1 MYTQISSKKRL
12 TALLVAFAFLLGT
25 FAVGTETVSAASKLK
40 VSPTRKTVYIGSKV
54 TIKANKK
61 VKWSV
66 SGKKKIVKIVSKKS
80 KKNKKVTVKA
90 YKAGTAYVKAK
101 YGKKTKKIR
110 ITVRSKVPTKINVV
124 STETGIGVGNHC
136 TVKVKSVSPSYA
148 SKSVTWSSSNTK
160 IATVNASGLVKGIK
174 PGVAT
179 ITATSKMS
187 KAKKGSVKIR
197 VLKTLSGTVTMT
209 TSVTDETKFPKGK
222 VTRVWIPIPQTDR
235 DQTVAPTTINYTF
248 GAEPSKK
255 EETHDSSGNKALYVV
270 WDENTEPKDRTVTL
284 SYNISRREI
293 VRPDNLAAL
302 EKGKVDTK
310 EMAPY
315 LRESKRSGSLTS
327 GIVKETADKIVKD
340 DNAKTV
346 YQKAHAI
353 YEWVCE
359 NISRDKTNHTPGI
372 GAGNAEY
379 ILNHPNE
386 GGKCTDTNS
395 VFIALCRAAG
405 VPARG
410 VYGLSLNEL
419 EGKPGTYI
427 QKCKPQ
433 YYLPGYGWAEAD
445 TSAVLKEIIGH
456 EDEYRKADTPEM
468 EEEWKNIKDRYWGN
482 GSEQWIML
490 STGDDIELSPRQS
503 ATTAEDQY
511 PTDKYPEKWPQ
522 RLTGLNDD
530 GTLNYFVYPY
540 VEYDGQFNRAYYKF
554 GKEPPYFTFNYTFEE
569 DAGCNC

>member
-1 MYTQISSKKRL
+1 MYTQFSSKKRL

-160 IATVNASGLVKGIK
+160 IATVNASGLVKGVK

-235 DQTVAPTTINYTF
+235 DQTVAPSTINYTF

-255 EETHDSSGNKALYVV
+255 EETYDSSGNKALYVV

-293 VRPDNLAAL
+293 VRPDNLDSL

-310 EMAPY
+310 AMAPY

-327 GIVKETADKIVKD
+327 GIVKETADKIVED
-340 DNAKTV
+340 ANAKTV

-353 YEWVCE
+353 YE
-359 NISRDKTNHTPGI
+359 
-372 GAGNAEY
+372 
-379 ILNHPNE
+379 
-386 GGKCTDTNS
+386 
-395 VFIALCRAAG
+395 
-405 VPARG
+405 
-410 VYGLSLNEL
+410 
-419 EGKPGTYI
+419 
-427 QKCKPQ
+427 
-433 YYLPGYGWAEAD
+433 
-445 TSAVLKEIIGH
+445 
-456 EDEYRKADTPEM
+456 
-468 EEEWKNIKDRYWGN
+468 
-482 GSEQWIML
+482 
-490 STGDDIELSPRQS
+490 
-503 ATTAEDQY
+503 
-511 PTDKYPEKWPQ
+511 
-522 RLTGLNDD
+522 
-530 GTLNYFVYPY
+530 
-540 VEYDGQFNRAYYKF
+540 
-554 GKEPPYFTFNYTFEE
+554 
-569 DAGCNC
+569 

>member
-90 YKAGTAYVKAK
+90 YKTGTAYVKAK

-160 IATVNASGLVKGIK
+160 IATVNASGLVKGVK

-209 TSVTDETKFPKGK
+209 TSVTDETQFPKGK

-235 DQTVAPTTINYTF
+235 DQTVAPSTINYTF

-255 EETHDSSGNKALYVV
+255 EETYDSSGNKALYVV

-293 VRPDNLAAL
+293 VRPDNLASL

-315 LRESKRSGSLTS
+315 LRESKRSGSLTH

-340 DNAKTV
+340 AQAKTV

-359 NISRDKTNHTPGI
+359 NISRDKSNHTPGI

-395 VFIALCRAAG
+395 VFVALCRAAG

-445 TSAVLKEIIGH
+445 TSAVLKEIIRH
-456 EDEYRKADTPEM
+456 EDEYRGKDASPEM
-468 EEEWKNIKDRYWGN
+468 KEEWKNIKDRYWGN

-511 PTDKYPEKWPQ
+511 PADKSPQ
-522 RLTGLNDD
+522 RLAGLNDD

-554 GKEPPYFTFNYTFEE
+554 GKEPPYITFNYTFEE

>member
-1 MYTQISSKKRL
+1 MYTQSSSKKRL

-40 VSPTRKTVYIGSKV
+40 VSPTHKTVYVGSKV

-66 SGKKKIVKIVSKKS
+66 SGKKKIVKITSKKS

-124 STETGIGVGNHC
+124 STETGIGVGSHC

-148 SKSVTWSSSNTK
+148 SKSVTWSSGNTK

-187 KAKKGSVKIR
+187 KTKKGSVKIR

-209 TSVTDETKFPKGK
+209 TSVTDEIKFPKGK

-235 DQTVAPTTINYTF
+235 DQTVAPSTLNYK
-248 GAEPSKK
+248 AEKAT
-255 EETHDSSGNKALYVV
+255 ETKYTYDSSGNKALYVV

-293 VRPDNLAAL
+293 VRPDNLDAL

-315 LRESKRSGSLTS
+315 LRESKRSGSLTH

-340 DNAKTV
+340 AKAKTV
-346 YQKAHAI
+346 YEKAHAI

-359 NISRDKTNHTPGI
+359 NISRETSNHTPGI
-372 GAGNAEY
+372 GAGNVEY

-395 VFIALCRAAG
+395 VFVALCRAAG

-410 VYGLSLNEL
+410 VYGLSLDEL
-419 EGKPGTYI
+419 NGKPGTYI

-445 TSAVLKEIIGH
+445 TSAVLKEIRGE
-456 EDEYRKADTPEM
+456 EDKFRKNESMKKAWDD
-468 EEEWKNIKDRYWGN
+468 IKDRSWGN

-511 PTDKYPEKWPQ
+511 PTDKYPDKWPQ
-522 RLTGLNDD
+522 RLAGLNDD

-540 VEYDGQFNRAYYKF
+540 VEYDGQFNHAYKKLAAEY
-554 GKEPPYFTFNYTFEE
+554 PHFTFNYTFEE

>member
-1 MYTQISSKKRL
+1 M
-12 TALLVAFAFLLGT
+12 
-25 FAVGTETVSAASKLK
+25 
-40 VSPTRKTVYIGSKV
+40 
-54 TIKANKK
+54 
-61 VKWSV
+61 KWSV

-160 IATVNASGLVKGIK
+160 IATVNASGLVKGVK

-179 ITATSKMS
+179 ITATSKLS

-235 DQTVAPTTINYTF
+235 DQTVAPSTINYTF

-255 EETHDSSGNKALYVV
+255 EETYDSSGNKALYVV

-315 LRESKRSGSLTS
+315 LRESKRSGSLTD

-340 DNAKTV
+340 ANAKTV

-353 YEWVCE
+353 YNWVCE

-395 VFIALCRAAG
+395 VFVALCRAAG

-410 VYGLSLNEL
+410 VYGLSLDEL

-456 EDEYRKADTPEM
+456 EDEYRKADTKEM
-468 EEEWKNIKDRYWGN
+468 QDEWKNIKDRYWGN

-511 PTDKYPEKWPQ
+511 PADKSPQ
-522 RLTGLNDD
+522 PLAGLNDD

-540 VEYDGQFNRAYYKF
+540 VEYDGAFNRAYYKF
-554 GKEPPYFTFNYTFEE
+554 GKEPPYITFNYTFEE

>member
-40 VSPTRKTVYIGSKV
+40 VSPTHKTVYVGSKV

-90 YKAGTAYVKAK
+90 YKSGTAYVKAK

-160 IATVNASGLVKGIK
+160 IATVNASGLVKGVK

-222 VTRVWIPIPQTDR
+222 VTRVWIPVPQTDR
-235 DQTVAPTTINYTF
+235 DQTVAPSTIQCK
-248 GAEPSKK
+248 AEKATEGPK
-255 EETHDSSGNKALYVV
+255 ETVDSSGNK
-270 WDENTEPKDRTVTL
+270 
-284 SYNISRREI
+284 
-293 VRPDNLAAL
+293 
-302 EKGKVDTK
+302 
-310 EMAPY
+310 
-315 LRESKRSGSLTS
+315 
-327 GIVKETADKIVKD
+327 
-340 DNAKTV
+340 
-346 YQKAHAI
+346 
-353 YEWVCE
+353 
-359 NISRDKTNHTPGI
+359 
-372 GAGNAEY
+372 
-379 ILNHPNE
+379 
-386 GGKCTDTNS
+386 
-395 VFIALCRAAG
+395 
-405 VPARG
+405 
-410 VYGLSLNEL
+410 
-419 EGKPGTYI
+419 
-427 QKCKPQ
+427 
-433 YYLPGYGWAEAD
+433 
-445 TSAVLKEIIGH
+445 II
-456 EDEYRKADTPEM
+456 
-468 EEEWKNIKDRYWGN
+468 
-482 GSEQWIML
+482 
-490 STGDDIELSPRQS
+490 
-503 ATTAEDQY
+503 
-511 PTDKYPEKWPQ
+511 
-522 RLTGLNDD
+522 
-530 GTLNYFVYPY
+530 
-540 VEYDGQFNRAYYKF
+540 
-554 GKEPPYFTFNYTFEE
+554 
-569 DAGCNC
+569 

>member
-1 MYTQISSKKRL
+1 MYTQSSSRKRL

-40 VSPTRKTVYIGSKV
+40 VSPTHKTVYVGSKV

-90 YKAGTAYVKAK
+90 YKSGTAYVKAK

-160 IATVNASGLVKGIK
+160 IATVNASGLVKGVK

-222 VTRVWIPIPQTDR
+222 VTRVWIPVPQTDR
-235 DQTVAPTTINYTF
+235 DQTVAPSTLNYK
-248 GAEPSKK
+248 AEKAT
-255 EETHDSSGNKALYVV
+255 ETKYTYDSSGNKALYVV

-315 LRESKRSGSLTS
+315 LRESKRSGSLTH

-340 DNAKTV
+340 ANAKTV
-346 YQKAHAI
+346 YEKAHAI
-353 YEWVCE
+353 YKWVCE
-359 NISRDKTNHTPGI
+359 NISRETSNHTPGI

-419 EGKPGTYI
+419 EGKQGHTFRS
-427 QKCKPQ
+427 
-433 YYLPGYGWAEAD
+433 ASRST
-445 TSAVLKEIIGH
+445 TSRVTAG
-456 EDEYRKADTPEM
+456 RKRIPV
-468 EEEWKNIKDRYWGN
+468 R
-482 GSEQWIML
+482 
-490 STGDDIELSPRQS
+490 
-503 ATTAEDQY
+503 
-511 PTDKYPEKWPQ
+511 
-522 RLTGLNDD
+522 
-530 GTLNYFVYPY
+530 F
-540 VEYDGQFNRAYYKF
+540 
-554 GKEPPYFTFNYTFEE
+554 
-569 DAGCNC
+569 

>member
-25 FAVGTETVSAASKLK
+25 FVVGTETVSAASKLK

-160 IATVNASGLVKGIK
+160 IATVNASGLVKGVK

-235 DQTVAPTTINYTF
+235 DQTVAPSTLNYK
-248 GAEPSKK
+248 AEKAT
-255 EETHDSSGNKALYVV
+255 ETKYTYDSSGNKALYVV

-315 LRESKRSGSLTS
+315 LRESKRSGSLTH

-340 DNAKTV
+340 AKAKTV

-359 NISRDKTNHTPGI
+359 NISRDKSNQTPGI

-395 VFIALCRAAG
+395 VFVALCRAAG

-410 VYGLSLNEL
+410 VYGLSLDEL

-445 TSAVLKEIIGH
+445 TSAVLKEIRGE
-456 EDEYRKADTPEM
+456 EDTFRKDESMKSAWDD
-468 EEEWKNIKDRYWGN
+468 IKDRYWGK

-511 PTDKYPEKWPQ
+511 PADKSPQ

-540 VEYDGQFNRAYYKF
+540 VEYDGQFNHAYYKF

>member
-1 MYTQISSKKRL
+1 M
-12 TALLVAFAFLLGT
+12 
-25 FAVGTETVSAASKLK
+25 
-40 VSPTRKTVYIGSKV
+40 
-54 TIKANKK
+54 
-61 VKWSV
+61 
-66 SGKKKIVKIVSKKS
+66 
-80 KKNKKVTVKA
+80 
-90 YKAGTAYVKAK
+90 
-101 YGKKTKKIR
+101 
-110 ITVRSKVPTKINVV
+110 V

-160 IATVNASGLVKGIK
+160 IATVNASGLVKGVK

-222 VTRVWIPIPQTDR
+222 VTRVWIPVPQTDR
-235 DQTVAPTTINYTF
+235 DQTVAPSTINCK
-248 GAEPSKK
+248 AEKAK
-255 EETHDSSGNKALYVV
+255 EEPKITYDSSGNKAFYVV

-315 LRESKRSGSLTS
+315 LRESKRSGSLTH

-340 DNAKTV
+340 AQAKTV

-419 EGKPGTYI
+419 KGKPGTYI

-468 EEEWKNIKDRYWGN
+468 KEEWKNIKDRYWGN

-503 ATTAEDQY
+503 AVTSEDQY
-511 PTDKYPEKWPQ
+511 PADKSPQ
-522 RLTGLNDD
+522 RLAGLNDD

-554 GKEPPYFTFNYTFEE
+554 GKEPPYITFNYTFEE

>member
-25 FAVGTETVSAASKLK
+25 FVVGTETVSAASKLK

-66 SGKKKIVKIVSKKS
+66 SGKKKIVKITSKKS

-160 IATVNASGLVKGIK
+160 IATVNASGLVKGVK

-222 VTRVWIPIPQTDR
+222 VTRVWIPVPQTDR
-235 DQTVAPTTINYTF
+235 DQTVAPSTLNYK
-248 GAEPSKK
+248 AEKAT
-255 EETHDSSGNKALYVV
+255 ETKYTYDSSGNLALYVV

-293 VRPDNLAAL
+293 VRPDNLDAL

-315 LRESKRSGSLTS
+315 LRESKRSGSLTH

-340 DNAKTV
+340 AKAKTV
-346 YQKAHAI
+346 YEKAHAI

-359 NISRDKTNHTPGI
+359 NISRETSNHTPGI
-372 GAGNAEY
+372 GAGNVEY

-395 VFIALCRAAG
+395 VFVALCRAAG

-410 VYGLSLNEL
+410 VYGLSLDEL
-419 EGKPGTYI
+419 NGKPGTYI

-445 TSAVLKEIIGH
+445 TSAVLKEIRGE
-456 EDEYRKADTPEM
+456 EDKFRKNESMKKAWDD
-468 EEEWKNIKDRYWGN
+468 IKDRFWGN

-511 PTDKYPEKWPQ
+511 PTDKYPDKWPQ
-522 RLTGLNDD
+522 RLAGLNDD

-540 VEYDGQFNRAYYKF
+540 VEYDGQFNHAYKKLAAEY
-554 GKEPPYFTFNYTFEE
+554 PHFTFNYTFEE

>member
-1 MYTQISSKKRL
+1 MYTQSSSRKRL

-40 VSPTRKTVYIGSKV
+40 VSPTHKTVYVGSKV

-101 YGKKTKKIR
+101 YGRKTKKIR

-148 SKSVTWSSSNTK
+148 SKSVTWSSGNTK

-187 KAKKGSVKIR
+187 KSKKGSVKIR

-222 VTRVWIPIPQTDR
+222 VTRVWIPVPQTDR
-235 DQTVAPTTINYTF
+235 DQTVAPSTIQCK
-248 GAEPSKK
+248 AEKATEGPK
-255 EETHDSSGNKALYVV
+255 ETVDSSGNKAFYVV

-302 EKGKVDTK
+302 EKGTVDTK

-315 LRESKRSGSLTS
+315 LRESKRSGSLTD
-327 GIVKETADKIVKD
+327 GIVKETADEIVKD
-340 DNAKTV
+340 ANAKTV
-346 YQKAHAI
+346 YEKAHAI

-395 VFIALCRAAG
+395 VFVALCRAAG

-410 VYGLSLNEL
+410 VYGLSLDEL

-456 EDEYRKADTPEM
+456 EDEYRKADT
-468 EEEWKNIKDRYWGN
+468 KDRKRAIRPANRSFPYRRQL
-482 GSEQWIML
+482 GSRSSIPA
-490 STGDDIELSPRQS
+490 DI
-503 ATTAEDQY
+503 
-511 PTDKYPEKWPQ
+511 
-522 RLTGLNDD
+522 
-530 GTLNYFVYPY
+530 
-540 VEYDGQFNRAYYKF
+540 
-554 GKEPPYFTFNYTFEE
+554 
-569 DAGCNC
+569 

>member
-54 TIKANKK
+54 TVKANKK

-101 YGKKTKKIR
+101 YGRKTKKIR

-136 TVKVKSVSPSYA
+136 
-148 SKSVTWSSSNTK
+148 
-160 IATVNASGLVKGIK
+160 
-174 PGVAT
+174 VAT

-235 DQTVAPTTINYTF
+235 DQTVAPSTINYTF
-248 GAEPSKK
+248 GAKPSKK
-255 EETHDSSGNKALYVV
+255 EITYDSSGNKALYVV

-293 VRPDNLAAL
+293 VRPDNLDAL

-315 LRESKRSGSLTS
+315 LRESKRSGSLTH

-353 YEWVCE
+353 YKWVCE
-359 NISRDKTNHTPGI
+359 NISRDTSNHTPGI

-419 EGKPGTYI
+419 NGEPGTYI

-445 TSAVLKEIIGH
+445 TSAVLKEIIRH
-456 EDEYRKADTPEM
+456 EDEYRGKDASPEM
-468 EEEWKNIKDRYWGN
+468 KEEWKNIKDRYWGN

-554 GKEPPYFTFNYTFEE
+554 GKEPPYITFNYTFEE

>member
-1 MYTQISSKKRL
+1 M
-12 TALLVAFAFLLGT
+12 
-25 FAVGTETVSAASKLK
+25 
-40 VSPTRKTVYIGSKV
+40 
-54 TIKANKK
+54 
-61 VKWSV
+61 
-66 SGKKKIVKIVSKKS
+66 
-80 KKNKKVTVKA
+80 
-90 YKAGTAYVKAK
+90 
-101 YGKKTKKIR
+101 
-110 ITVRSKVPTKINVV
+110 V

-160 IATVNASGLVKGIK
+160 IATVNASGLVKGVK

-222 VTRVWIPIPQTDR
+222 VTQVWIPVPQTDR
-235 DQTVAPTTINYTF
+235 DQTVAPSTIQCK
-248 GAEPSKK
+248 AEKATEGPK
-255 EETHDSSGNKALYVV
+255 ETVDSSGNKAFYVV

-315 LRESKRSGSLTS
+315 LRESKRSGSLTD

-340 DNAKTV
+340 ANAKTV

-395 VFIALCRAAG
+395 VFVALCRAAG

-410 VYGLSLNEL
+410 VYGLSLDEL

-456 EDEYRKADTPEM
+456 EDEYRKAGTPEM
-468 EEEWKNIKDRYWGN
+468 KEEWKNIKDRYWGN

>member
-1 MYTQISSKKRL
+1 MHMYTQISSKKRL

-160 IATVNASGLVKGIK
+160 IATVNASGLVKGVK

-235 DQTVAPTTINYTF
+235 DQTVAPSTLNYK
-248 GAEPSKK
+248 AEKAT
-255 EETHDSSGNKALYVV
+255 ETKYTYDSSGNKALYVV

-315 LRESKRSGSLTS
+315 LRESKRSGSLTH
-327 GIVKETADKIVKD
+327 GIVKETVDKIVKD
-340 DNAKTV
+340 AKAKTV

-359 NISRDKTNHTPGI
+359 NISRDKSNQTPGI

-395 VFIALCRAAG
+395 VFVALCRAAG

-410 VYGLSLNEL
+410 VYGLSLDEL

-445 TSAVLKEIIGH
+445 TSAVLKEIRGE
-456 EDEYRKADTPEM
+456 EDTFRKDESMKSAWDD
-468 EEEWKNIKDRYWGN
+468 IKDRYWGK

-511 PTDKYPEKWPQ
+511 PADKSPQ

>member
-222 VTRVWIPIPQTDR
+222 VTRVWIPVPQTDR
-235 DQTVAPTTINYTF
+235 DQTVAPSTIQCK
-248 GAEPSKK
+248 AEKATEGPK
-255 EETHDSSGNKALYVV
+255 ETVDSSGNKAFYVV

-310 EMAPY
+310 EMA
-315 LRESKRSGSLTS
+315 
-327 GIVKETADKIVKD
+327 DKIVKD

-359 NISRDKTNHTPGI
+359 NISRDTSNHTPGI

-410 VYGLSLNEL
+410 VYGLSLDEL
-419 EGKPGTYI
+419 NGEPGTYI

-445 TSAVLKEIIGH
+445 TSAVLKEIRGE
-456 EDEYRKADTPEM
+456 EDKFRKDESMKSAWDD
-468 EEEWKNIKDRYWGN
+468 IKDRYWGN

-511 PTDKYPEKWPQ
+511 PTEKYPEKWPQ

-540 VEYDGQFNRAYYKF
+540 VEYDGQFNHAYYKF

>member
-40 VSPTRKTVYIGSKV
+40 VSPTHKTVYVGSKV

-66 SGKKKIVKIVSKKS
+66 SGKKKIVKITSKKS

-101 YGKKTKKIR
+101 YGRKTKKIR

-160 IATVNASGLVKGIK
+160 IATVNASGLVKGVK

-222 VTRVWIPIPQTDR
+222 VTRVWIPVPQTDR
-235 DQTVAPTTINYTF
+235 DQTVAPSTLNYK
-248 GAEPSKK
+248 AEKAT
-255 EETHDSSGNKALYVV
+255 ETKYTYDSSGNKALYVV

-315 LRESKRSGSLTS
+315 LRESKRSGSLTH

-340 DNAKTV
+340 ANAKTV
-346 YQKAHAI
+346 YEKAHAI
-353 YEWVCE
+353 YKWVCE
-359 NISRDKTNHTPGI
+359 NISRETSNHTPGI

-395 VFIALCRAAG
+395 VFVALCRAAG

-445 TSAVLKEIIGH
+445 TSAVLKEIRGE
-456 EDEYRKADTPEM
+456 EDKFRKGESMKSAWDD
-468 EEEWKNIKDRYWGN
+468 IKDRYWGN

-522 RLTGLNDD
+522 RLAGLNDD

-540 VEYDGQFNRAYYKF
+540 VEYDGQFNHAYKKLAAEY
-554 GKEPPYFTFNYTFEE
+554 PHFTFNYTFEE

>member
-1 MYTQISSKKRL
+1 MYTQSSSKKRL

-40 VSPTRKTVYIGSKV
+40 VSPTHKTVYVGSKV

-66 SGKKKIVKIVSKKS
+66 SGKKKIVKITSKKS

-101 YGKKTKKIR
+101 YGRKTKKIR

-160 IATVNASGLVKGIK
+160 IATVNASGLVKGVK

-222 VTRVWIPIPQTDR
+222 VTRVWIPVPQTDR
-235 DQTVAPTTINYTF
+235 DQTVAPSTLNYK
-248 GAEPSKK
+248 AEKAT
-255 EETHDSSGNKALYVV
+255 ETKYTYDSSGNKALYVV

-327 GIVKETADKIVKD
+327 GIVKETADEIVKGA
-340 DNAKTV
+340 NAKTV
-346 YQKAHAI
+346 YEKAHAI
-353 YEWVCE
+353 YKWVCE
-359 NISRDKTNHTPGI
+359 NISRETSNHTPGI

-395 VFIALCRAAG
+395 VFVALCRAAG

-410 VYGLSLNEL
+410 VYGLSLDEL

-445 TSAVLKEIIGH
+445 TSAVLKEIRGE
-456 EDEYRKADTPEM
+456 EDKFRKDKSMKSAWDDI
-468 EEEWKNIKDRYWGN
+468 KNRYWGN

-522 RLTGLNDD
+522 RLAGLNDD

-540 VEYDGQFNRAYYKF
+540 VEYDGQFNHAYKKLAAEY
-554 GKEPPYFTFNYTFEE
+554 PHFTFNYTFEE

>member
-1 MYTQISSKKRL
+1 MYTQTSSKKRL

-160 IATVNASGLVKGIK
+160 IATVNASGLVKGVK

-235 DQTVAPTTINYTF
+235 D
-248 GAEPSKK
+248 
-255 EETHDSSGNKALYVV
+255 
-270 WDENTEPKDRTVTL
+270 RTVTL

-340 DNAKTV
+340 AQAKTV

-395 VFIALCRAAG
+395 VFVALCRAAG

-445 TSAVLKEIIGH
+445 TSAVLKEIIRH
-456 EDEYRKADTPEM
+456 EDEYRGKDASPEM
-468 EEEWKNIKDRYWGN
+468 KEEWKNIKDRYWGN

-511 PTDKYPEKWPQ
+511 PADKSPQ
-522 RLTGLNDD
+522 RLAGLNDD

>member
-1 MYTQISSKKRL
+1 MLSRSCW
-12 TALLVAFAFLLGT
+12 GHS
-25 FAVGTETVSAASKLK
+25 ETVSAASKLK

-160 IATVNASGLVKGIK
+160 IATVNASGLVKGVK
-174 PGVAT
+174 PGVTT

-235 DQTVAPTTINYTF
+235 DQTVAPSTIQCK
-248 GAEPSKK
+248 AEKATEGPK
-255 EETHDSSGNKALYVV
+255 ETVDSSGNKAFYVV

-353 YEWVCE
+353 YKWVCE
-359 NISRDKTNHTPGI
+359 NISRDTSNHTPGI

-410 VYGLSLNEL
+410 VYGLSLDEL
-419 EGKPGTYI
+419 NGEPGTYI

-445 TSAVLKEIIGH
+445 TSAVLKEIRGE
-456 EDEYRKADTPEM
+456 EDKFRKDESMKSAWDD
-468 EEEWKNIKDRYWGN
+468 IKDRYRGN

-490 STGDDIELSPRQS
+490 STGDDIELYPRQS

-522 RLTGLNDD
+522 RLAGLNDD

>member
-40 VSPTRKTVYIGSKV
+40 VSPTRKTVYVGSKV

-90 YKAGTAYVKAK
+90 YKAGTAYVKVK

-235 DQTVAPTTINYTF
+235 DQTVAPSTIQCK
-248 GAEPSKK
+248 AEKATEGPK
-255 EETHDSSGNKALYVV
+255 ETVDSSGNKAFYVV

-284 SYNISRREI
+284 TYNISRREI
-293 VRPDNLAAL
+293 VRPDNMASL
-302 EKGKVDTK
+302 EKGEVDTK

-315 LRESKRSGSLTS
+315 LRETGRSGSLTD

-340 DNAKTV
+340 AEAKTV
-346 YQKAHAI
+346 YQKAYAI

-359 NISRDKTNHTPGI
+359 NISRDTTNSTPGI
-372 GAGNAEY
+372 GAGNVEY
-379 ILNHPNE
+379 ILEHPNR

-419 EGKPGTYI
+419 GGETKTYI

-445 TSAVLKEIIGH
+445 TSAVLKEIIKH
-456 EDEYRKADTPEM
+456 EDEYRGKDASPEM
-468 EEEWKNIKDRYWGN
+468 QEEWKNIKDRYWGN

-490 STGDDIELSPRQS
+490 STGDDIELSPRQN
-503 ATTAEDQY
+503 ATTAED
-511 PTDKYPEKWPQ
+511 KYPEI
-522 RLTGLNDD
+522 LAALNND

-540 VEYDGQFNRAYYKF
+540 VEYDGAFNWAYNRF
-554 GKEPPYFTFNYTFEE
+554 GKEPSHFTYNYTFEE

>member
-1 MYTQISSKKRL
+1 MHMYTQISSKKRL

-54 TIKANKK
+54 TVKANKK

-160 IATVNASGLVKGIK
+160 IATVNASGLVKGVK
-174 PGVAT
+174 PGIAT

-222 VTRVWIPIPQTDR
+222 VTRVWIPVPQTDR
-235 DQTVAPTTINYTF
+235 DQTVAPSTIQCK
-248 GAEPSKK
+248 AEKATEGPK
-255 EETHDSSGNKALYVV
+255 ETVDSSGNKAFYVV
-270 WDENTEPKDRTVTL
+270 WDENTEPKDRTATL

-315 LRESKRSGSLTS
+315 LRESKRSGSLTD

-340 DNAKTV
+340 ANAKTV

-353 YEWVCE
+353 YNWVCE

-395 VFIALCRAAG
+395 VFVALCRAAG

-410 VYGLSLNEL
+410 VYGLSLDEL

-456 EDEYRKADTPEM
+456 EDEYRKADTKEM
-468 EEEWKNIKDRYWGN
+468 QDE
-482 GSEQWIML
+482 
-490 STGDDIELSPRQS
+490 
-503 ATTAEDQY
+503 
-511 PTDKYPEKWPQ
+511 
-522 RLTGLNDD
+522 
-530 GTLNYFVYPY
+530 
-540 VEYDGQFNRAYYKF
+540 
-554 GKEPPYFTFNYTFEE
+554 
-569 DAGCNC
+569 

>member
-160 IATVNASGLVKGIK
+160 IATVNASGLVKGVK

-235 DQTVAPTTINYTF
+235 DQTVAPSTLNYK
-248 GAEPSKK
+248 AEKAT
-255 EETHDSSGNKALYVV
+255 ETKYTYDSSGNKALYVV

-315 LRESKRSGSLTS
+315 LRESKRSGSLTH
-327 GIVKETADKIVKD
+327 GIVKETVDKIVKD
-340 DNAKTV
+340 AKAKTV

-359 NISRDKTNHTPGI
+359 NISRDKSNQTPGI

-395 VFIALCRAAG
+395 VFVALCRAAG

-410 VYGLSLNEL
+410 VYGLSLDEL

-445 TSAVLKEIIGH
+445 TSAVLKEIRGE
-456 EDEYRKADTPEM
+456 EDTFRKDESMKSAWDD
-468 EEEWKNIKDRYWGN
+468 IKDRYWGK

-511 PTDKYPEKWPQ
+511 PADKSPQ

>member
-1 MYTQISSKKRL
+1 MYTQSSSKKRL

-40 VSPTRKTVYIGSKV
+40 VSPTRKTVYVGSKV

-124 STETGIGVGNHC
+124 STETEIDVGNHC

-160 IATVNASGLVKGIK
+160 VATVNASGLVKGVK

-235 DQTVAPTTINYTF
+235 DQTVAPSTLNYK
-248 GAEPSKK
+248 AEKAT
-255 EETHDSSGNKALYVV
+255 ETKYTYDSSGNKALYVV

-284 SYNISRREI
+284 SYNIFRREI

-315 LRESKRSGSLTS
+315 LRESKRSGSLTH

-340 DNAKTV
+340 ADAKTV
-346 YQKAHAI
+346 YKKAYAI
-353 YEWVCE
+353 YNWVCE
-359 NISRDKTNHTPGI
+359 NISRDNSNHTPGI

-419 EGKPGTYI
+419 EGKPGRYI

-445 TSAVLKEIIGH
+445 TSAVLKEIIRH
-456 EDEYRKADTPEM
+456 EDEYRGKDATPEM

-522 RLTGLNDD
+522 RLAGLNDD

-540 VEYDGQFNRAYYKF
+540 VEYDGQFNHAYKKLAAEY
-554 GKEPPYFTFNYTFEE
+554 PHFTFNYTFEE

>member
-1 MYTQISSKKRL
+1 M
-12 TALLVAFAFLLGT
+12 
-25 FAVGTETVSAASKLK
+25 
-40 VSPTRKTVYIGSKV
+40 
-54 TIKANKK
+54 
-61 VKWSV
+61 
-66 SGKKKIVKIVSKKS
+66 
-80 KKNKKVTVKA
+80 
-90 YKAGTAYVKAK
+90 
-101 YGKKTKKIR
+101 
-110 ITVRSKVPTKINVV
+110 
-124 STETGIGVGNHC
+124 
-136 TVKVKSVSPSYA
+136 KSVSPSYA

-160 IATVNASGLVKGIK
+160 IATVNASGLVKGVK

-235 DQTVAPTTINYTF
+235 DQTVAPSTLNYK
-248 GAEPSKK
+248 AEKAT
-255 EETHDSSGNKALYVV
+255 ETKYTYDSSGNKALYVV

-340 DNAKTV
+340 AKAKTV

-359 NISRDKTNHTPGI
+359 NISRDKSNQTPGI

-395 VFIALCRAAG
+395 VFVALCRAAG

-410 VYGLSLNEL
+410 VYGLSLDEL

-445 TSAVLKEIIGH
+445 TSAVLKEIRGE
-456 EDEYRKADTPEM
+456 EDTFRKDESMKSAWDD
-468 EEEWKNIKDRYWGN
+468 IKDRYWGK

-511 PTDKYPEKWPQ
+511 PADKSPQ

>member
-1 MYTQISSKKRL
+1 MHMYTQISSKKRL

-160 IATVNASGLVKGIK
+160 IATVNASGLVKGVK

-235 DQTVAPTTINYTF
+235 DQTVAPSTINYK
-248 GAEPSKK
+248 AEKATETKK
-255 EETHDSSGNKALYVV
+255 TYDSSGNEALYVV

-293 VRPDNLAAL
+293 VCPDNLDAL

-340 DNAKTV
+340 AKAKTV

-359 NISRDKTNHTPGI
+359 NISRDKSNQTPGI

-395 VFIALCRAAG
+395 VFVALCRAAG

-410 VYGLSLNEL
+410 VYGLSLDEL

-445 TSAVLKEIIGH
+445 TSAVLKEIRGE
-456 EDEYRKADTPEM
+456 EDTFRKDESMKSAWDD
-468 EEEWKNIKDRYWGN
+468 IKDRYWGK

-511 PTDKYPEKWPQ
+511 PADKSPQ

>member
-1 MYTQISSKKRL
+1 M
-12 TALLVAFAFLLGT
+12 
-25 FAVGTETVSAASKLK
+25 
-40 VSPTRKTVYIGSKV
+40 
-54 TIKANKK
+54 
-61 VKWSV
+61 KWSV

-160 IATVNASGLVKGIK
+160 IATVNASGLVKGVK

-179 ITATSKMS
+179 ITATSKMI

-222 VTRVWIPIPQTDR
+222 VTRVWIPVPQTDR
-235 DQTVAPTTINYTF
+235 DQTVAPSTINYTF
-248 GAEPSKK
+248 GAKPSKK
-255 EETHDSSGNKALYVV
+255 EETKDSSGNKAFYVV
-270 WDENTEPKDRTVTL
+270 WDENTEPKNRTVTL

-340 DNAKTV
+340 AQAKTV

-419 EGKPGTYI
+419 DGKTKTYI

-445 TSAVLKEIIGH
+445 TSAVLKEIIGE
-456 EDEYRKADTPEM
+456 EDTFRKDESRKSAWDD
-468 EEEWKNIKDRYWGN
+468 IKDRYWGN

-503 ATTAEDQY
+503 AVTAEDQY

-522 RLTGLNDD
+522 RLAGLNDD

-540 VEYDGQFNRAYYKF
+540 VEYDGQFNHAYKKLAAEY
-554 GKEPPYFTFNYTFEE
+554 PHFTFNYTFEE
-569 DAGCNC
+569 DTGCNC

>member
-1 MYTQISSKKRL
+1 MYTQSSSKKRL

-40 VSPTRKTVYIGSKV
+40 VSPTHKTVYIGSKV

-101 YGKKTKKIR
+101 YGKKTKRIR

-222 VTRVWIPIPQTDR
+222 VTRVWIPVPQTDR
-235 DQTVAPTTINYTF
+235 DQTVAPSTINYTF

-255 EETHDSSGNKALYVV
+255 EETYDSSGNKALYVV
-270 WDENTEPKDRTVTL
+270 WDENTDPKDRTVTL

-315 LRESKRSGSLTS
+315 LRESKRSGSLTH
-327 GIVKETADKIVKD
+327 GIVKETADKIVED
-340 DNAKTV
+340 ANAKTV
-346 YQKAHAI
+346 YQKAYAI
-353 YEWVCE
+353 YNWVCE
-359 NISRDKTNHTPGI
+359 NISRDWTQHTPGI

-445 TSAVLKEIIGH
+445 TSAVLREIIRH
-456 EDEYRKADTPEM
+456 EDEYRGKDASPEM
-468 EEEWKNIKDRYWGN
+468 KKEWKNIKDRYWGN

-490 STGDDIELSPRQS
+490 SGGDDIELSPRQS

-511 PTDKYPEKWPQ
+511 PADKSPQ
-522 RLTGLNDD
+522 RLAVLNDD

-540 VEYDGQFNRAYYKF
+540 VEYDGHFNYAYRRF
-554 GKEPPYFTFNYTFEE
+554 AKENPYFTFNYTFEE

>member
-1 MYTQISSKKRL
+1 MYTQSSSKKRL

-40 VSPTRKTVYIGSKV
+40 VSPTHKTVYVGSKV

-66 SGKKKIVKIVSKKS
+66 SGKKKIVKITSKKS

-101 YGKKTKKIR
+101 YGRKTKKIR

-160 IATVNASGLVKGIK
+160 IATVNASGLVKGVK

-222 VTRVWIPIPQTDR
+222 VTRVWIPVPQTDR
-235 DQTVAPTTINYTF
+235 DQTVAPSTLNYK
-248 GAEPSKK
+248 AEKAT
-255 EETHDSSGNKALYVV
+255 ETKYTYDSSGNKALYVV

-315 LRESKRSGSLTS
+315 LRESKRSGSLTH
-327 GIVKETADKIVKD
+327 GIVKETADEIVKGA
-340 DNAKTV
+340 NAKTV
-346 YQKAHAI
+346 YEKAHAI
-353 YEWVCE
+353 YKWVCE
-359 NISRDKTNHTPGI
+359 NISRETSNHTPGI

-445 TSAVLKEIIGH
+445 TSAVLKEIRGE
-456 EDEYRKADTPEM
+456 EDKFRKGESMKSAWDD
-468 EEEWKNIKDRYWGN
+468 IKDRYWGN

-522 RLTGLNDD
+522 RLAGLNDD

-540 VEYDGQFNRAYYKF
+540 VEYDGQFNHAYKKLAAEY
-554 GKEPPYFTFNYTFEE
+554 PHFTFNYTFEE

>member
-1 MYTQISSKKRL
+1 MYTQSSSKKRL

-40 VSPTRKTVYIGSKV
+40 VSPTHKTVYVGSKV

-66 SGKKKIVKIVSKKS
+66 SGKKKIVKITSKKS

-124 STETGIGVGNHC
+124 STETGIGVGSHC

-222 VTRVWIPIPQTDR
+222 VTRVWIPVPQTDR
-235 DQTVAPTTINYTF
+235 DQTVAPSTIQCK
-248 GAEPSKK
+248 AEKATEGPK
-255 EETHDSSGNKALYVV
+255 ETVDSSGNKAFYVV

-315 LRESKRSGSLTS
+315 LRESKRSGSLTD

-340 DNAKTV
+340 ANAKTV

-353 YEWVCE
+353 YNWVCE

-456 EDEYRKADTPEM
+456 EDEYRKADTKEM
-468 EEEWKNIKDRYWGN
+468 QDEWKNIKNRYWGN

-503 ATTAEDQY
+503 AATAEDQY

-522 RLTGLNDD
+522 RLAGLNDD

-554 GKEPPYFTFNYTFEE
+554 GKEPPYITFNYTFEE

>member
-1 MYTQISSKKRL
+1 MHMYTQISSKKRL

-160 IATVNASGLVKGIK
+160 IATVNASGLVKGVK

-235 DQTVAPTTINYTF
+235 DQTVAPSTLNYK
-248 GAEPSKK
+248 AEKAT
-255 EETHDSSGNKALYVV
+255 ETKYTYDSSGNKALHVV

-315 LRESKRSGSLTS
+315 LRESKRSGSLTH

-340 DNAKTV
+340 AKAKTV

-359 NISRDKTNHTPGI
+359 NISRYKSNQTPGI

-395 VFIALCRAAG
+395 VFVALCRAAG

-410 VYGLSLNEL
+410 VYGLSLDEL

-445 TSAVLKEIIGH
+445 TSAVLKEIRGE
-456 EDEYRKADTPEM
+456 EDTFRKDESMKSAWDD
-468 EEEWKNIKDRYWGN
+468 IKDRYWGK

-511 PTDKYPEKWPQ
+511 PADKSPQ

>member
-12 TALLVAFAFLLGT
+12 TALLVAFVFLLGT

-66 SGKKKIVKIVSKKS
+66 SGKKKIVKITSKKS

-110 ITVRSKVPTKINVV
+110 ITVRSKVPTKINVI

-148 SKSVTWSSSNTK
+148 SKSVTWSSGNTK

-235 DQTVAPTTINYTF
+235 DQTVAPSTLNYK
-248 GAEPSKK
+248 AEKAT
-255 EETHDSSGNKALYVV
+255 ETKYTYDSSGNKALYVV

-293 VRPDNLAAL
+293 VRPDNLASL
-302 EKGKVDTK
+302 EKGTVDTK

-315 LRESKRSGSLTS
+315 LS
-327 GIVKETADKIVKD
+327 
-340 DNAKTV
+340 
-346 YQKAHAI
+346 
-353 YEWVCE
+353 
-359 NISRDKTNHTPGI
+359 
-372 GAGNAEY
+372 
-379 ILNHPNE
+379 
-386 GGKCTDTNS
+386 
-395 VFIALCRAAG
+395 
-405 VPARG
+405 
-410 VYGLSLNEL
+410 EL

-445 TSAVLKEIIGH
+445 TSAVLREIIRH
-456 EDEYRKADTPEM
+456 EDEYRGKDASPEM
-468 EEEWKNIKDRYWGN
+468 KEEWKNIKDRYWGN

-490 STGDDIELSPRQS
+490 SGGDDIELYPRQS

-511 PTDKYPEKWPQ
+511 PAEKSPQ
-522 RLTGLNDD
+522 RLAVLNDD

-540 VEYDGQFNRAYYKF
+540 VEYDGHFNYAYRRF
-554 GKEPPYFTFNYTFEE
+554 AKENPYFTFNYTFEE

>member
-12 TALLVAFAFLLGT
+12 TALLVSFAFLLGT

-40 VSPTRKTVYIGSKV
+40 VSPTRKTVYVGSKV

-235 DQTVAPTTINYTF
+235 DQTVAPSTLNYK
-248 GAEPSKK
+248 AEKAT
-255 EETHDSSGNKALYVV
+255 ETKYTYDSSGNKALYVV

-293 VRPDNLAAL
+293 VRPDNLDAL

-315 LRESKRSGSLTS
+315 LRESKRSGSLTH

-340 DNAKTV
+340 AKAKTV
-346 YQKAHAI
+346 YEKAHAI

-359 NISRDKTNHTPGI
+359 NISRETSNHTPGI
-372 GAGNAEY
+372 GAGNVEY

-395 VFIALCRAAG
+395 VFVALCRAAG

-410 VYGLSLNEL
+410 VYGLSLDEL
-419 EGKPGTYI
+419 NGKPGTYI

-445 TSAVLKEIIGH
+445 TSAVLKEIRGE
-456 EDEYRKADTPEM
+456 EDKFRKNESMKKAWDD
-468 EEEWKNIKDRYWGN
+468 IKDRSWGN

-511 PTDKYPEKWPQ
+511 PTDKYPK
-522 RLTGLNDD
+522 
-530 GTLNYFVYPY
+530 
-540 VEYDGQFNRAYYKF
+540 K
-554 GKEPPYFTFNYTFEE
+554 
-569 DAGCNC
+569 